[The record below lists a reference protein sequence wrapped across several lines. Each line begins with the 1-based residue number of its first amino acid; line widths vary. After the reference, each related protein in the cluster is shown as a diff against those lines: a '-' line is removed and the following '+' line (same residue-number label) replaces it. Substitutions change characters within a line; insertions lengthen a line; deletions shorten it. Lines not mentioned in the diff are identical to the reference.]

1 MQTDAVVYIV
11 DDDEAVRRSLGLLLK
26 STGIT
31 SKLYASAQEFLD
43 YYDSSK
49 PGCLLLDIRMPGMD
63 GLEFLKKLSQTRP
76 SLPTLVM
83 TGFGDT
89 PDEAK
94 DALRRE
100 VSIYLEDCEK
110 LGILDEVL
118 IEAGFYDNDEV
129 WMSSQ
134 VVPPHEPRITII

>member
-1 MQTDAVVYIV
+1 MDRIVYQIEETLLGKV
-11 DDDEAVRRSLGLLLK
+11 HEAYCPELL
-26 STGIT
+26 
-31 SKLYASAQEFLD
+31 
-43 YYDSSK
+43 
-49 PGCLLLDIRMPGMD
+49 
-63 GLEFLKKLSQTRP
+63 
-76 SLPTLVM
+76 M

-89 PDEAK
+89 LDEAK

-100 VSIYLEDCEK
+100 VTIYLEDCEK

-134 VVPPHEPRITII
+134 VVPPNEPRITII

>member
-1 MQTDAVVYIV
+1 MDRIVYQIEETLLGKV
-11 DDDEAVRRSLGLLLK
+11 HEAYCPELL
-26 STGIT
+26 
-31 SKLYASAQEFLD
+31 
-43 YYDSSK
+43 
-49 PGCLLLDIRMPGMD
+49 
-63 GLEFLKKLSQTRP
+63 
-76 SLPTLVM
+76 M

-100 VSIYLEDCEK
+100 VTIYLEDCEK

>member
-1 MQTDAVVYIV
+1 MDRIVYQIEETLLGKV
-11 DDDEAVRRSLGLLLK
+11 HEAYCPELL
-26 STGIT
+26 
-31 SKLYASAQEFLD
+31 
-43 YYDSSK
+43 
-49 PGCLLLDIRMPGMD
+49 
-63 GLEFLKKLSQTRP
+63 
-76 SLPTLVM
+76 M

-89 PDEAK
+89 LDAAK

-100 VSIYLEDCEK
+100 VTIYLEDCEK

-134 VVPPHEPRITII
+134 VVPPNEPRITII

>member
-1 MQTDAVVYIV
+1 MDRIVYQIEESMV
-11 DDDEAVRRSLGLLLK
+11 GKVHEA
-26 STGIT
+26 
-31 SKLYASAQEFLD
+31 YCPE
-43 YYDSSK
+43 
-49 PGCLLLDIRMPGMD
+49 
-63 GLEFLKKLSQTRP
+63 
-76 SLPTLVM
+76 LVL

-89 PDEAK
+89 SEGAK

-134 VVPPHEPRITII
+134 VVPPHEPKITIV